1 DALSFPDF
9 HCFTSNQTGNTVLL
23 ALALVMPEARGEMFI
38 TSNIGVALGFFL
50 AGGWLTGQLSYV
62 IGPRCRLW
70 LMICNFIQ
78 SCLVF
83 GAAAIQ
89 YSHGVELESAMTL
102 VTIGLLAFASGS
114 QVVQSRSLRMTEIS
128 TAMATAAWVD
138 LLIDPNLCALKN
150 RPRNRRAAFL
160 VSLFVGSIVGALI
173 YRAAGSATAVAVSAA
188 GKLVVTGMYLFNHSE
203 KPKVENARVFSLGR
217 RFHVEFMTRNNLKDH
232 ISWLL
237 RNTASTQP
245 VGPALPTP
253 RATLD
258 IAQTAAQSTSRETLN
273 STGQRPNALSNPTTS
288 TTQPPSRTSISTDA
302 ARSQEENE
310 STGAVGMAKLTSS
323 TKSRKPGLV
332 ITHEQPRQQQQLL
345 TPASTSG
352 VGRLGKV
359 YQNSFAQDGPGTTTR
374 LKKTTPSTSCEPK
387 KSLSRGLTP
396 EPVDDEE
403 EDDLFDDDLDVED
416 LTGADHSSSS
426 VEAFGNDVT
435 LWREDYASRPEPPPK
450 RGKKRKSTEM
460 SKSPSK
466 PRKLEILDEDE
477 DDFPDIYELTSSVK
491 SAKKRP
497 GTPATPYLL
506 KYSQSPSGN
515 GQANRSSRGS
525 EIIMDSEDEFLTPPT
540 RKVSFPTGTPPNV
553 VDDNLAGVNLSDQMD
568 LDFEPVL
575 AVDTPSKV
583 RHSPAKIALQSSQR
597 SPKASDPSTT
607 TGQEEAETLL
617 MVLSKAYDDGL
628 DTDADELK
636 VEEINDKI
644 QEKEKTLLRSL
655 IKAGVEDLDFLKDP
669 NDSMAMAD
677 SPAPV
682 VLSTQA
688 PAHFNPPTISRQST
702 IIPEYNSQ
710 VIVQTQVPRTE
721 QTPRTSDRRSQH
733 SHQRPASPEPF
744 PREFRPS
751 TTRARI
757 GNDYTSFDADPF
769 LQEAEESMFMDDEPP
784 PFREFRPQATVV
796 SNRKS
801 PFQASRAPG
810 HHDNFSDFSDDED
823 LLAAADSFEQS
834 RSSIELSGSARR
846 TRPALSETSGN
857 ALVVPK
863 QRVASKKVPNAL
875 PKAKIPPEL
884 MRHKWSEDVR
894 RALKDRFRMTG
905 FRHNQL
911 EAINATLAGRDAF
924 VLMPTG
930 GGKSLCYQLPAVVN
944 TGQTTGVTIVISPL
958 LSLMQDQVDH
968 LQALNIIAKQ
978 INGSMEKEER
988 RDVMNM
994 LRERRPEDYIQLLY
1008 VTPEMVKNSENFV
1021 DALENLHRRQKLARI
1036 VIDEA
1041 HCVSQWG
1048 HDFRP
1053 DYKELGEFRGRFPGV
1068 PVIALTATATEN
1080 VILDVK
1086 HNLGMRNCQV
1096 FSQSFNRPNLYY
1108 EVRKKETGVIDSIA
1122 QLINEKYRGMTGII
1136 YTLSRKKTEQIA
1148 EKLRGHRILAHHY
1161 HADMEPDKKAAVQKD
1176 WQRGAI
1182 KVVVATIAFGMG
1194 IDKPDVRF
1202 VIHEHLPKSLEGYY
1216 QETGRA
1222 GRDGKPSDCYL
1233 YFMYGDLVTLKRMI
1247 QENKNG
1253 SRQQKDRQINM
1264 LERVV
1269 AFAEDQSTCRRVE
1282 ILRYFGEV
1290 FDKALCDGGC
1300 DNCASGRD
1308 ESDFQVRDFT
1318 EYAVAALQVIEQCKR
1333 LTLVQCVAAL
1343 QGKQKNDFGHLEH
1356 FGMAKG
1362 LKPHEVQRVI
1372 HALVSQ
1378 GALTEHNKVN
1388 KKYNMAVTRYVI
1400 GRGADGFF
1408 SGQRRLEL
1416 RVRLHEDP
1424 APAAAPKKRAPRKKK
1439 TDDASRLPPSTNI
1452 SSPLKAPARKRK
1464 AKVPVLDAE
1473 DEETDEEPTGP
1484 LHANGYEDDGFVV
1497 GDDDLS
1503 DDGFEPVRSSMAPP
1517 RRRQQTLDE
1526 LGPAISRDARLKEAN
1541 LNEIHEDIIPVFV
1554 DAAKT
1559 LEEQLRNKV
1568 GLRRNLFTEQ
1578 HYREMIIRWT
1588 TTVAKMRRIPGIDAE
1603 KVDSYGQKF
1612 IPLIKRY
1619 HLQYQEMMGEAPAP
1633 TIGKSTR
1640 TVSGNHEC
1648 IDLVSS
1654 DEEDEDDDPVDR
1666 MAEEV
1671 PEDDYDF
1678 DDDDE
1683 EELEAS
1689 RFFDGPP
1696 QPASRSAASS
1706 FQPRGGASTRGKGRG
1721 STPASWTRGGGGGK
1735 KSFTGR
1741 KASGGSRGGG
1751 GYGSR
1756 RSSGGGVSK
1765 RKASSGGGASSRGGR
1780 GGGTAGRGKA
1790 AAGKKATHAGFGD
1803 GGGIPMMP
1811 I

>member
-1 DALSFPDF
+1 
-9 HCFTSNQTGNTVLL
+9 
-23 ALALVMPEARGEMFI
+23 
-38 TSNIGVALGFFL
+38 
-50 AGGWLTGQLSYV
+50 
-62 IGPRCRLW
+62 
-70 LMICNFIQ
+70 
-78 SCLVF
+78 
-83 GAAAIQ
+83 
-89 YSHGVELESAMTL
+89 
-102 VTIGLLAFASGS
+102 
-114 QVVQSRSLRMTEIS
+114 
-128 TAMATAAWVD
+128 
-138 LLIDPNLCALKN
+138 
-150 RPRNRRAAFL
+150 
-160 VSLFVGSIVGALI
+160 
-173 YRAAGSATAVAVSAA
+173 
-188 GKLVVTGMYLFNHSE
+188 
-203 KPKVENARVFSLGR
+203 
-217 RFHVEFMTRNNLKDH
+217 MTRNNLKDH

-237 RNTASTQP
+237 RNSASTQP
-245 VGPALPTP
+245 GGPGLPTP
-253 RATLD
+253 IATLD
-258 IAQTAAQSTSRETLN
+258 VAQTAAQSTSRDNRN
-273 STGQRPNALSNPTTS
+273 STDQRSAA
-288 TTQPPSRTSISTDA
+288 PSRSNTNTTRPPTRASPSTDA
-302 ARSQEENE
+302 VRLQEENE
-310 STGAVGMAKLTSS
+310 STTAEGMAKLTSS
-323 TKSRKPGLV
+323 TKSRRPGLV
-332 ITHEQPRQQQQLL
+332 ITQDLPRQQQQLL
-345 TPASTSG
+345 TPSSTSG

-359 YQNSFAQDGPGTTTR
+359 YQNSFAQDGSATTR
-374 LKKTTPSTSCEPK
+374 RPTESTHAASREPQK
-387 KSLSRGLTP
+387 VRSRGLTT

-403 EDDLFDDDLDVED
+403 GDHAFDYDDLDAED
-416 LTGADHSSSS
+416 LTGVDHSSSS
-426 VEAFGNDVT
+426 GQAPGNHVT
-435 LWREDYASRPEPPPK
+435 SWMEDHTSRLGPPSK

-466 PRKLEILDEDE
+466 PRRLEIQNEDE

-491 SAKKRP
+491 SANKRS
-497 GTPATPYLL
+497 GTPATPYLRAATAAADDDSMIEEHIVTQTISTTIRRTNAVASTASWRNEVSGSPSRSASPTISTPKAKASARKL
-506 KYSQSPSGN
+506 ASHMPQSGHLLGDGEPVKYSQSPSGN
-515 GQANRSSRGS
+515 GKLFRASRGS
-525 EIIMDSEDEFLTPPT
+525 DIIMDSEDEFLTPPT
-540 RKVSFPTGTPPNV
+540 RKAYCPIVTQTDG
-553 VDDNLAGVNLSDQMD
+553 VDDDPAGMDSSDLMD
-568 LDFEPVL
+568 LDIDPVL
-575 AVDTPSKV
+575 AVETPSKV
-583 RHSPAKIALQSSQR
+583 RRSPVKIAQQSSQR
-597 SPKASDPSTT
+597 SPRTPHLSATT
-607 TGQEEAETLL
+607 TEQEEAGMPDKPDSQQQEDTHDSETDRNENILRRFL
-617 MVLSKAYDDGL
+617 ANQTVVQRKRRLIEEQLQQNSQEFHKALSEGWPKEQRDKVKKNREPLVKQQRSLDDVMTEYLAHQTLAAEKQSLIMAAQQAYIDGL
-628 DTDADELK
+628 DTSADEQK
-636 VEEINDKI
+636 ADAIHIKI
-644 QEKEKTLLRSL
+644 QEKERTLLRSL
-655 IKAGVEDLDFLKDP
+655 IRAGVGELDFL
-669 NDSMAMAD
+669 NDLND
-677 SPAPV
+677 SPATVDAPGSV

-688 PAHFNPPTISRQST
+688 PTYVNPPRTLRHST
-702 IIPEYNSQ
+702 SIPEYTSQ

-721 QTPRTSDRRSQH
+721 QVSRRIGRHDQH
-733 SHQRPASPEPF
+733 DHQGPASPGPF

-751 TTRARI
+751 TTRARN
-757 GNDYTSFDADPF
+757 GQNYANFDADPL
-769 LQEAEESMFMDDEPP
+769 LQEAEEGMFMDDSP
-784 PFREFRPQATVV
+784 PFRESRPKVKPV
-796 SNRKS
+796 SHRKS
-801 PFQASRAPG
+801 PFQATRAPA
-810 HHDNFSDFSDDED
+810 HDDDFSDFSDDED

-834 RSSIELSGSARR
+834 GSSREPPGSARR
-846 TRPALSETSGN
+846 PRPALSETSGN

-863 QRVASKKVPNAL
+863 QRTAMKKVPTVV

-930 GGKSLCYQLPAVVN
+930 GGKSLCYQLPAVIN
-944 TGQTTGVTIVISPL
+944 SGQTTGVTIVISPL

-968 LQALNIIAKQ
+968 LQALNIIARQ
-978 INGSMEKEER
+978 INGSMAKDER
-988 RDVMNM
+988 REVMSM
-994 LRERRPEDYIQLLY
+994 LKEKKPEDYIQLVY
-1008 VTPEMVKNSENFV
+1008 VTPEMVKNSEYFV

-1053 DYKELGEFRGRFPGV
+1053 DYKELGDFRSRFPGV

-1086 HNLGMRNCQV
+1086 HNLGMRDCQV

-1122 QLINEKYRGMTGII
+1122 KLINDKFPGVTGII

-1161 HADMEPDKKAAVQKD
+1161 HADMLPEQKAQVQKD

-1222 GRDGKPSDCYL
+1222 GRDGRPSHCYL
-1233 YFMYGDLVTLKRMI
+1233 YFMYGDLITLKWMI
-1247 QENKNG
+1247 QENKSG

-1282 ILRYFGEV
+1282 ILRYFGEQ
-1290 FDKALCDGGC
+1290 FDKALCGGAC

-1318 EYAVAALQVIEQCKR
+1318 EYAVAALEAIQQSKR
-1333 LTLVQCVAAL
+1333 MTLYRIVTAL
-1343 QGKQKNDFGHLEH
+1343 QGRQKSEFGHLEQ
-1356 FGMAKG
+1356 FGMAKD
-1362 LKPHEVQRVI
+1362 LKPHEIQRVI
-1372 HALVSQ
+1372 HTLVTQ
-1378 GALTEHNKVN
+1378 GALAESNKVY
-1388 KKYNMAVTRYVI
+1388 KKYNMAITCYI
-1400 GRGADGFF
+1400 LGRTAGAFL
-1408 SGQRRLEL
+1408 SGQRKLEL

-1424 APAAAPKKRAPRKKK
+1424 APAAAPKKRAPKKK
-1439 TDDASRLPPSTNI
+1439 TGDASKLPPSTNI

-1473 DEETDEEPTGP
+1473 DEETDEEPNGP

-1503 DDGFEPVRSSMAPP
+1503 DDGFEPVRTSLAPP

-1554 DAAKT
+1554 EAAKT
-1559 LEEQLRNKV
+1559 LEEQLRNKS

-1578 HYREMIIRWT
+1578 HYREMIIRWA

-1603 KVDSYGQKF
+1603 KVDNYGQKF

-1619 HLQYQEMMGEAPAP
+1619 HAQYQEMMGETPAL
-1633 TIGKSTR
+1633 TIGRSTR

-1654 DEEDEDDDPVDR
+1654 EEEDEDDDPVDKV
-1666 MAEEV
+1666 AEQGPGEQYDF
-1671 PEDDYDF
+1671 EDDD

-1683 EELEAS
+1683 DLEAS
-1689 RFFDGPP
+1689 RYFNAPP

-1706 FQPRGGASTRGKGRG
+1706 FQPRGGASSRGKGRG
-1721 STPASWTRGGGGGK
+1721 SNSTSWGRGGSK
-1735 KSFTGR
+1735 KSYTGR

-1751 GYGSR
+1751 YGSR
-1756 RSSGGGVSK
+1756 RSSGTGGVSK
-1765 RKASSGGGASSRGGR
+1765 RKASSGSGGSRGGR
-1780 GGGTAGRGKA
+1780 GGGGT
-1790 AAGKKATHAGFGD
+1790 AAGKGRDAAGNRATHAGFGN
-1803 GGGIPMMP
+1803 GAGIPMMP